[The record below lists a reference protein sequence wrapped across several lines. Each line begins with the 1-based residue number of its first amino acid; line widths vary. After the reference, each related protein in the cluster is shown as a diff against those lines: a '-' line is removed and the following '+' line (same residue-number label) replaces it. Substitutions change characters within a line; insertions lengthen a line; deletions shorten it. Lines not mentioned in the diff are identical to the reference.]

1 MGLFSAAGKDDQIG
15 DNFLPDGVADESAF
29 DAILREMQF
38 VVDHLDIL
46 RYMQTL
52 EARGWKLRRDEIE
65 IHRNDYLETT
75 LKMAIS
81 MLSTRKERVGI

>member
-1 MGLFSAAGKDDQIG
+1 MGLFSAAKKEYQIG
-15 DNFLPDGVADESAF
+15 VDFLLDGVADESAF
-29 DAILREMQF
+29 DAVLLELQF

-52 EARGWKLRRDEIE
+52 EARDWKLRRDEIE

-81 MLSTRKERVGI
+81 TLSTRKERVRT